1 MSRFQAVGRER
12 LGPPRP
18 HCSSTVRFTQHRPT
32 ETLAR
37 DARSQNRR
45 VRRGVAAKE
54 RTSAE
59 RRTSRVSFGAAT
71 RRPTAFGQFVPQ
83 GVPLRMSVERDDKQ
97 RALDPRSPRREGS
110 ERGES
115 WRTHGLLRPGCL
127 VGPSLSTLPDA
138 RHWPVARQAFS
149 AAARCPTGRP
159 SQVGPARVP
168 SARARR
174 GPCSRRAREALGLEK
189 LQKLAR
195 QQGRGWLE
203 RRHPSSSSGALAERS
218 TLCTVMQCSTRSH
231 NSLRASAPERKG
243 E

>member
-1 MSRFQAVGRER
+1 VSRFQAVGRER

-168 SARARR
+168 SARACR
-174 GPCSRRAREALGLEK
+174 GACSRRARKPLLLGSCRSSRGSKAGVGSSAGVPLHRVE
-189 LQKLAR
+189 LSPR
-195 QQGRGWLE
+195 GR
-203 RRHPSSSSGALAERS
+203 R
-218 TLCTVMQCSTRSH
+218 STRSC
-231 NSLRASAPERKG
+231 SAALALTNLSEPRH
-243 E
+243 